1 VIPSK
6 FWTRHEVLTSWTY
19 GVIQSKSFEP
29 DKKYLQIEHKGR
41 FHPKVLNQTWSTY
54 KLNIQ
59 GSSTQKFW
67 TKHEEQ
73 TSWTYRVFPSK
84 FWTRHEQTSWI
95 YRVIPSKN
103 FESDI
108 KYCQVEHT
116 GWFYPNVLNQTWST
130 DKLNIQWI
138 HPKVLNQTWSTDKLN
153 IQGDSIQKFSTRHEE
168 QTIWTYRVILSKVVN
183 QTWSTDK
190 LNIQGD
196 SIQVLNQ
203 TWSTDKLNI
212 WCDSI

>member
-1 VIPSK
+1 MIP
-6 FWTRHEVLTSWTY
+6 
-19 GVIQSKSFEP
+19 SKSFEP
-29 DKKYLQIEHKGR
+29 DMKYWQVEHKGW
-41 FHPKVLNQTWSTY
+41 FHPNVLNQTSTD

-59 GSSTQKFW
+59 EDSIQKFGIRQ
-67 TKHEEQ
+67 EEQ
-73 TSWTYRVFPSK
+73 TSWTYRVIWSK
-84 FWTRHEQTSWI
+84 SF
-95 YRVIPSKN
+95 VP
-103 FESDI
+103 DI
-108 KYCQVEHT
+108 KYWQVEHT
-116 GWFYPNVLNQTWST
+116 GWFNT
-130 DKLNIQWI
+130 
-138 HPKVLNQTWSTDKLN
+138 KVLNQTWSIDKLN